1 MVISLQLF
9 VVPTEPFTVK
19 VANGAPLQ
27 CQWRFEHVHVLL
39 QGIPFFLTLYSL
51 PLVGID
57 LLLGVQWLE
66 QLGTVVCNWKK
77 MTMEFQWN
85 DQMQKLQGTDVQPI
99 QSASVKA
106 FSKEL
111 RQGNSMFAIC
121 LQTEAKLPQNGKGH
135 FGWNDEAKTA
145 FEVLN
150 QAMTTTPTLAM
161 PNFNEPFI
169 IESNASG
176 DGIGV
181 VLTQH
186 GKPIAFMSR
195 SLGLSKRSWSTY
207 AREMLTIVQAVQIW
221 RPYLMGRKFFIQTDQ
236 HSLKYFLEQRIVTP
250 EQQKWVSKLLGYDY
264 EIIYKPGNENL
275 AADTLSRMVGSP
287 HLDAIVV
294 SQAQIWDEIKE
305 VAINHLYMQKIGK
318 LATEKLGVP
327 YTWQNG
333 LVCYKNRV
341 VVPPNF
347 HIIKLLLREF
357 HDSQIGGHSGVL

>member
-1 MVISLQLF
+1 MGLHYNV
-9 VVPTEPFTVK
+9 
-19 VANGAPLQ
+19 NGGLNMSM
-27 CQWRFEHVHVLL
+27 C
-39 QGIPFFLTLYSL
+39 
-51 PLVGID
+51 
-57 LLLGVQWLE
+57 
-66 QLGTVVCNWKK
+66 C
-77 MTMEFQWN
+77 
-85 DQMQKLQGTDVQPI
+85 
-99 QSASVKA
+99 
-106 FSKEL
+106 SK
-111 RQGNSMFAIC
+111 
-121 LQTEAKLPQNGKGH
+121 KGH